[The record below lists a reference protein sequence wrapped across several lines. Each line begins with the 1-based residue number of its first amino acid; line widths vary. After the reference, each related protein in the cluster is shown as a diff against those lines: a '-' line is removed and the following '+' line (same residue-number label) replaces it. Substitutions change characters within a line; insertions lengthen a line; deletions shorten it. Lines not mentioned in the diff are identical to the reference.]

1 MVRRSFASVCVVA
14 LVEFHAFVGMK
25 THVRRYKLQ
34 SRNAACVDRF
44 VTMAQ
49 SVLNVNGYDANVTR
63 VAVELAQREMLA
75 ERDAEAALEEA
86 ATKYRLLQLKYLSVS
101 SKFWLEKMF
110 RDFAAFAQTTRL
122 SSIPYSNSGINK
134 FLANNPLMWQA
145 FAAHENIS
153 LEFPL
158 NVSFPEVSQSLL
170 YGRLS
175 EQVHEPPGLVVL
187 RLWNDTEYTGEVYL
201 LRDLGAHYSR
211 KLGIVAEP
219 LDLSRALADMMKP
232 DRRQ

>member
-1 MVRRSFASVCVVA
+1 MVRRSFATVCVVA
-14 LVEFHAFVGMK
+14 LVDFHAFVGMK

-63 VAVELAQREMLA
+63 VAVELAQRE
-75 ERDAEAALEEA
+75 AEAELAKREA
-86 ATKYRLLQLKYLSVS
+86 ATEAASKYRLLQLKYLSVS
-101 SKFWLEKMF
+101 SRFWLEKMF
-110 RDFAAFAQTTRL
+110 SDFAAFLQTTRL
-122 SSIPYSNSGINK
+122 PSIPYSNSGINK
-134 FLANNPLMWQA
+134 ILANNPRLWQA
-145 FAAHENIS
+145 FAARENIS

-158 NVSFPEVSQSLL
+158 NVSFPQVSQSLL

-219 LDLSRALADMMKP
+219 LDLSRALADLMKP